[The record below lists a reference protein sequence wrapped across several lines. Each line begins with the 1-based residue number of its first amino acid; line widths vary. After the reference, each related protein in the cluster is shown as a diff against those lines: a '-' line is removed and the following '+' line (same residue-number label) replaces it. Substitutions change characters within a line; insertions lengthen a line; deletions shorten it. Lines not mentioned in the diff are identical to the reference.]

1 MSRAINGEAMSTK
14 IKRLEQS
21 LKSHFGAEAADLAL
35 IFEVCLDK
43 ECISYAE
50 IDLPEEDKNESLL
63 TAFEERALI
72 PVQIRPSQGWDS
84 CGLRLTAEESYF
96 MPRVVRI
103 LLTHA
108 RETGRLDTKKA
119 VQEVLAGCSG
129 QDAGNMARLFE
140 KAKSHARS
148 FKFEAGLLHQ
158 LGQGLEGPLDLH
170 ASMDLFVLAGM
181 MSPCT
186 GMSVPSGL
194 AWFEVNP
201 SLFWE

>member
-1 MSRAINGEAMSTK
+1 MSTG
-14 IKRLEQS
+14 IELLEQS
-21 LKSHFGAEAADLAL
+21 LRNHFGAEAADLAQ
-35 IFEVCLDK
+35 IFDVCLDK
-43 ECISYAE
+43 ECTSYAE

-63 TAFEERALI
+63 TAFEERALV

-108 RETGRLDTKKA
+108 RDTGRLDTKKA
-119 VQEVLAGCSG
+119 VQEVLAGCSTA
-129 QDAGNMARLFE
+129 DAGNMALLFE
-140 KAKSHARS
+140 KAKSHVRS

-158 LGQGLEGPLDLH
+158 LGQNLEGPFDLH
-170 ASMDLFVLAGM
+170 ASMDFFVLAGM

>member
-1 MSRAINGEAMSTK
+1 MSTG

-21 LKSHFGAEAADLAL
+21 LKNHFGAESADLAQ
-35 IFEVCLDK
+35 IFDVCLGK
-43 ECISYAE
+43 ECTSYAE

-63 TAFEERALI
+63 TAFEERALV
-72 PVQIRPSQGWDS
+72 PVQMRPSQGWDS
-84 CGLRLTAEESYF
+84 CGLRLTADESYF

-108 RETGRLDTKKA
+108 RETGRLDARQA
-119 VQEVLAGCSG
+119 VQEVLAECSAR
-129 QDAGNMARLFE
+129 DTGNMVQLFE
-140 KAKSHARS
+140 KAMSHVRS

-158 LGQGLEGPLDLH
+158 LGQSLEGPLDLH

-194 AWFEVNP
+194 AWFEINP

>member
-1 MSRAINGEAMSTK
+1 MSTG

-21 LKSHFGAEAADLAL
+21 LKNHFGAEAADLAQ
-35 IFEVCLDK
+35 IFHVCLDK
-43 ECISYAE
+43 ECTSYAE
-50 IDLPEEDKNESLL
+50 IDLPEGDKNESLL
-63 TAFEERALI
+63 TAFDERALV
-72 PVQIRPSQGWDS
+72 PVQKRPSQGWDS
-84 CGLRLTAEESYF
+84 CGLRLTAEESYY

-108 RETGRLDTKKA
+108 RETGRLDTKQA
-119 VQEVLAGCSG
+119 VQEVLAGCSA
-129 QDAGNMARLFE
+129 QDAGNMALLFE
-140 KAKSHARS
+140 RAKSHVRS

-158 LGQGLEGPLDLH
+158 LGQSLEGPLDLH